1 MPNFYLIAGPNGA
14 GKTTFAREWLPKRIA
29 WENFLNADIIA
40 AEMCPADP
48 ESVALP
54 AGRMMLE
61 RMAECEAAGL
71 DFATET
77 TLAGLSYVRIIKR
90 LQEKGYDTHLAF
102 VWVREVEYS
111 IARVAHRVKM
121 GGHNI
126 PEVVIRR
133 RFKAGLRNLFGVYR
147 PLLASWQL
155 YDNAEDETVFVA
167 EELGKELTV
176 YEPLL
181 YQEIM
186 ARVEEK
192 DDDAFH

>member
-1 MPNFYLIAGPNGA
+1 MPKFYLVAGPNGA

-40 AEMCPADP
+40 AEMCPANP
-48 ESVALP
+48 ESVAIP
-54 AGRMMLE
+54 AGRVMLE

-90 LQEKGYDTHLAF
+90 LQEIGYETHLAF
-102 VWVREVEYS
+102 VWVREVEFS
-111 IARVAHRVKM
+111 IARVAHRVRM

-133 RFKAGLRNLFGVYR
+133 RFKAGLRNLFEVYR
-147 PLLASWQL
+147 PLVTSWRIYENL
-155 YDNAEDETVFVA
+155 KSPNLIVKEAK
-167 EELGKELTV
+167 GELTV
-176 YEPLL
+176 FDQLR
-181 YQEIM
+181 YQDILANLEGNY
-186 ARVEEK
+186 
-192 DDDAFH
+192 DDIIH